1 MKKVLL
7 GAILCGVTTVGFADQ
22 TKEVTQA
29 SINEFKEQYCDAV
42 LSMSK
47 VIMKGKQS
55 GIPIDRALSLIKDEK
70 GSENIFTE
78 TNKLIVLDAYDQPNF
93 SSEKYKN
100 EQLNDF
106 TAKQYIS
113 CMKAAGLF

>member
-1 MKKVLL
+1 MKKILL
-7 GAILCGVTTVGFADQ
+7 GLVLFGIVTISYADQ
-22 TKEVTQA
+22 QKVATQT
-29 SINEFKEQYCDAV
+29 SINEFKEQYCEAV